1 MELPPLAAMPGRVI
15 ITLSCRGTEEEGAG
29 RAQRDP
35 SDEVGQLPRPADQ
48 PSERPT
54 PSLGSAPPKWE
65 NDASSYLPL
74 FHAPLPSAFL
84 SALRPI

>member
-29 RAQRDP
+29 RARRDP

-48 PSERPT
+48 PSDR
-54 PSLGSAPPKWE
+54 L
-65 NDASSYLPL
+65 LL
-74 FHAPLPSAFL
+74 
-84 SALRPI
+84 